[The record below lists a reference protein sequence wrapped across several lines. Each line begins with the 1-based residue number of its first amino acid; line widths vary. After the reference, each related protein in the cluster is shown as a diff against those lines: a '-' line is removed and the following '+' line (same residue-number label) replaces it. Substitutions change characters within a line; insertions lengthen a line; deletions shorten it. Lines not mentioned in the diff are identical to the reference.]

1 MAISKIGSN
10 SVNLASGL
18 DITDGDITV
27 ASGHGLSF
35 AAANNAS
42 GMSSELLDDYEV
54 GTWTA
59 AFSVASGSIT
69 INSSY
74 DTGQYVKVGP
84 LVYFN
89 IHCRVSSVSSPS
101 GKLDVTGF
109 PFNFGNNGTER
120 CRVTTAVW
128 AYIPGSGLTAGD
140 SFQTLGTE
148 DTANLTIHMG
158 NKANTNYYGEAG
170 NRVASGTEFS
180 LTGVYTATI

>member
-18 DITDGDITV
+18 DVADGDITV

-35 AAANNAS
+35 AAQNNAS
-42 GMSSELLDDYEV
+42 GMSSELLDDYEI

-74 DTGQYVKVGP
+74 DTGQYVKIGP

-89 IHCRVSSVSSPS
+89 IHCRVSSISSPS
-101 GKLDVTGF
+101 GKLDISGF

-120 CRVTTAVW
+120 CRVATSIW
-128 AYIPGSGLTAGD
+128 AYTPGSGMSSGD
-140 SFQTLGTE
+140 SFQTLGVE
-148 DTANLTIHMG
+148 DTALLTIHMG
-158 NKANTNYYGEAG
+158 NKDNTHYYSEAG
-170 NRVASGTEFS
+170 NRVAATSEFS